1 MESQGVHGL
10 AGPRRVTSQR
20 RLRHAFVY
28 ERALDLIVQ
37 ATMDGGA
44 LSAGKRELAEQL
56 GCSLGSVNEAV
67 KRLERAGFI
76 ERLVN
81 YGEWGQQ
88 MHNDYRATTAG
99 IEEAARARD
108 MRGDAS

>member
-28 ERALDLIVQ
+28 E
-37 ATMDGGA
+37 
-44 LSAGKRELAEQL
+44 
-56 GCSLGSVNEAV
+56 
-67 KRLERAGFI
+67 
-76 ERLVN
+76 LVN

>member
-44 LSAGKRELAEQL
+44 LSASKRELAE
-56 GCSLGSVNEAV
+56 
-67 KRLERAGFI
+67 
-76 ERLVN
+76 
-81 YGEWGQQ
+81 
-88 MHNDYRATTAG
+88 
-99 IEEAARARD
+99 
-108 MRGDAS
+108 